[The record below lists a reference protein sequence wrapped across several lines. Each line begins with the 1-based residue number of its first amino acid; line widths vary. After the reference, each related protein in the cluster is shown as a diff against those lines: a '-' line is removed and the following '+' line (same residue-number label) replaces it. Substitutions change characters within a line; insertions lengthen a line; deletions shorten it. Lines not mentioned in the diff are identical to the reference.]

1 MRVFGLTG
9 GIGSGK
15 SSVAALWRRRGL
27 PVLDA
32 DELARAVVA
41 PGSDALAELA
51 REFGA
56 DLLRNGQLD
65 RKELARRV
73 FGQPERL
80 QRLEAI
86 THPRIMALRAE
97 RLAELAAA
105 GEPLVCSEIP
115 LLFEKGLE
123 AALRPVVV
131 VSAPTSVQLQRA
143 LLRDGATAA
152 ELEAR
157 IAAQLPLADKVARAD
172 YVIDNQGSIDTLAAA
187 ADRTLTQVCQ
197 ALGVALERYGLTGD
211 DGAAD

>member
-1 MRVFGLTG
+1 MHVFGLTG

-15 SSVAALWRRRGL
+15 SSVAARWRQRGL

-41 PGSDALAELA
+41 PGSEALAELA

-56 DLLRNGQLD
+56 DVVRDGQLD

-73 FGQPERL
+73 FGHPERL
-80 QRLEAI
+80 RRLEGI

-97 RLAELAAA
+97 RLAQLAAA

-123 AALRPVVV
+123 AQLRPVVV
-131 VSAPTSVQLQRA
+131 VSVPPDVQLARA
-143 LLRDGATAA
+143 SRRDGASAA
-152 ELEAR
+152 ELQAR
-157 IAAQLPLADKVARAD
+157 ILAQLPLADKVARAD
-172 YVIDNQGSIDTLAAA
+172 FVIDNQGTPEALADA
-187 ADRTLTQVCQ
+187 ADQTLLRVCQ
-197 ALGVALERYGLTGD
+197 ALGVAPQRYGLPAPP
-211 DGAAD
+211 AASD